1 MLVENKKCPQLLCP
15 TRFRGTETCVA
26 DRQCMSATFVAAIT
40 GEKAG
45 TLQFPRG
52 RHTSSLH
59 SLLGQ
64 GAYLFSFLVDGK
76 RVTVDQTLEGNIEVI
91 FLKQHLT
98 FNIYF
103 HEEVTLR
110 MWLGDSFAFDVISQ
124 LGISKPLDVLKNV
137 DKYGRVKVALQ
148 VGAFWKACL
157 KPQLE
162 RRVLECSGKN
172 DMLVNLTRLIDH
184 DIMKVRQIAWR
195 NILQEITNPRY
206 VDIFL
211 SLDAQNYLN
220 LRLQSP
226 TDKVIGLAASDEL
239 AQIIL
244 RTPLH

>member
-1 MLVENKKCPQLLCP
+1 
-15 TRFRGTETCVA
+15 
-26 DRQCMSATFVAAIT
+26 MSATFVAAIT

-45 TLQFPRG
+45 TLQFPQG

-76 RVTVDQTLEGNIEVI
+76 RATVDQTLKGNVEVI
-91 FLKQHLT
+91 FLKQPLT

-110 MWLGDSFAFDVISQ
+110 MWLVDSFAFDVISQ

-148 VGAFWKACL
+148 VGAFWKAGL

-162 RRVLECSGKN
+162 RRVLECSRKN
-172 DMLVNLTRLIDH
+172 DMFVNLARLIDH
-184 DIMKVRQIAWR
+184 DIMKVRQIVRR

-226 TDKVIGLAASDEL
+226 TDKMIGLTPSDEL
-239 AQIIL
+239 TQLIL
-244 RTPLH
+244 RTPLQ